1 VAHFI
6 EGSSEYNA
14 YGGNPSAAWGQSVAM
29 LKYVWQWNGDAIA
42 AATYERCVPLDAV
55 ILTKTNWKSYDQLV
69 PGEDET
75 IGWNPEAG
83 QSEWTRVL
91 GISYYDDA
99 PLVRLSNKS
108 WSAECTPAHRWAT
121 RHWRRDGCA
130 GPYRTEDVMTATDR
144 LTSRHSIRLAAQ
156 ANTGTGPA
164 ISEREAELLGWVL
177 GDGSVAH
184 IKAKPG
190 SDPAHW
196 RTGTGSRVSI
206 RLYQSKPDHVRRID
220 ALVEGMIFNR
230 MARLM
235 RTPSGELGLA
245 PLVTWEFSRGYSAEL
260 LKRSGYDHKNP
271 VPFLLSLSA
280 GQRETFMRGVFG
292 AEGSLSGGAT
302 FHNAGD
308 FSGQAYARTKVYR
321 QNDGPKQEAII
332 LGVYLCGMRPGI
344 SERDNRGQT
353 VGRWT
358 VTTVSA
364 DIRETKPFIGGEKIR
379 REDAGRGRVWCPQ
392 TELGSW
398 TMRQGRQVMLTGNSD
413 NTAASE

>member
-1 VAHFI
+1 
-6 EGSSEYNA
+6 
-14 YGGNPSAAWGQSVAM
+14 
-29 LKYVWQWNGDAIA
+29 
-42 AATYERCVPLDAV
+42 
-55 ILTKTNWKSYDQLV
+55 
-69 PGEDET
+69 
-75 IGWNPEAG
+75 
-83 QSEWTRVL
+83 
-91 GISYYDDA
+91 
-99 PLVRLSNKS
+99 
-108 WSAECTPAHRWAT
+108 
-121 RHWRRDGCA
+121 
-130 GPYRTEDVMTATDR
+130 
-144 LTSRHSIRLAAQ
+144 
-156 ANTGTGPA
+156 
-164 ISEREAELLGWVL
+164 
-177 GDGSVAH
+177 
-184 IKAKPG
+184 
-190 SDPAHW
+190 
-196 RTGTGSRVSI
+196 
-206 RLYQSKPDHVRRID
+206 
-220 ALVEGMIFNR
+220 
-230 MARLM
+230 
-235 RTPSGELGLA
+235 
-245 PLVTWEFSRGYSAEL
+245 LVTWEFSRGYSAEL

-358 VTTVSA
+358 DTTVSA